1 MYDEMSDDAEV
12 VLPVVKRVAKGATT
26 AKKVKAPTTRSTKR
40 SAVATASTV
49 AVKEAPSTPVVTV
62 PPTDLQVW
70 RHETVTTPAP
80 TPVDV
85 DDEPVDVDDDERV
98 DAVVPVPAR
107 GRRLSRPGV
116 VVLGVLA
123 LVLAVALVLSQMALG
138 HQNSLA
144 GARTSALA
152 ASKTYAVELAGYD
165 YRHLGHDFA
174 VVEANSTPTFRRT
187 FSQAGEALKTT
198 LTRYQATATAKVVS
212 AGIVSATTTRATA
225 LVFLT
230 QKIKNSA
237 QSATT
242 SDRSQVEITLVNVHG
257 RWLINNVTLL

>member
-1 MYDEMSDDAEV
+1 MYDEMNDDAEV
-12 VLPVVKRVAKGATT
+12 ALPVVKRVAKGAAT
-26 AKKVKAPTTRSTKR
+26 AKKVKASTTRSTKR
-40 SAVATASTV
+40 SAAATASTV
-49 AVKEAPSTPVVTV
+49 TVKEAPSAPVVSV

-70 RHETVTTPAP
+70 RHETVTTPAS

-85 DDEPVDVDDDERV
+85 DDEPVDDGV
-98 DAVVPVPAR
+98 AVPAR
-107 GRRLSRPGV
+107 GRLTARPGV

-138 HQNSLA
+138 HQNALA

-187 FSQAGEALKTT
+187 FAQAGEALKAT
-198 LTRYQATATAKVVS
+198 LTRYHATAAATIVS
-212 AGIVSATTTRATA
+212 GGIVSATATRATA

-230 QKIKNSA
+230 QKITNSA

-242 SDRSQVEITLVNVHG
+242 SDRSQVEITLLNVHG